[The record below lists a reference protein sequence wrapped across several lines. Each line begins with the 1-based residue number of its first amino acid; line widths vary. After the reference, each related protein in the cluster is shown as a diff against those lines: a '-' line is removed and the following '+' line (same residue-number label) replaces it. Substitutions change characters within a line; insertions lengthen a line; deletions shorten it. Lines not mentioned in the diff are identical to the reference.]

1 MLNILFQFSVLKRT
15 CVDSIFV
22 KTYALISNPFFTM
35 NIEYSISELVVFT
48 FLFIYDMDIA
58 HCLIGLLTYKFGFCE
73 HNFQR
78 DFFYINRIIIIRMNP
93 YC

>member
-1 MLNILFQFSVLKRT
+1 MYLYLSQNIYVKHFI
-15 CVDSIFV
+15 SIFCIEQNLCRFNICQNLCFDL
-22 KTYALISNPFFTM
+22 KPFFTL

-78 DFFYINRIIIIRMNP
+78 DFFLY
-93 YC
+93 